1 MLICTKM
8 FTVSVTSIRWPAE
21 WREQHSLVCM
31 NMFAWELSERV
42 RQTLRRSRLDCG
54 PCLERLFPLML
65 ISHYLKFNYWL
76 ELLLNKKF
84 KV

>member
-1 MLICTKM
+1 M
-8 FTVSVTSIRWPAE
+8 FTVSVTSIRRPAE
-21 WREQHSLVCM
+21 WREQHSLVRM

-42 RQTLRRSRLDCG
+42 GQTLTRGMLDCG
-54 PCLERLFPLML
+54 PCPESLSPFVL
-65 ISHYLKFNYWL
+65 ISHHLKFNYWI